1 MVYFDEDFH
10 LENPRTFDVVSE
22 RSEVVRPAPG
32 SDDRAHHN
40 GQVSAPRKALATNA
54 ILQEKLSW
62 YMDTVEM
69 HLIQSISTASTT
81 FFTALGSLREL
92 HSEAADSVDRIKTLR
107 RELENLDEEIATRG
121 LDIVHQRRRRENIQ
135 QLHDAVMQL
144 REVVEGVAVCESL
157 VDSGEVDAALDNID
171 ALEKLIAGEDGAS
184 HNGRPGM
191 ELRDLRGTT
200 ALQGVHTDMRTL
212 RQRIGK
218 TYEERFIT
226 LLIRDIQRHVAHV
239 SAQEVLM
246 RWSSASIRARG
257 GHNREPSNRE
267 PSAFPSYLTSTDGLR
282 SELLVS
288 LTGLHRAKFLTA
300 AATAYRETALRE
312 IKNLIRRPLPS
323 SNDDDNESM
332 MSASTMTGGKQR
344 SQQERSSILA
354 RNLRTLEP
362 RDAEGLLIKIY
373 IGVTET
379 LRRLDTQAKVLLDVA
394 SSLGESDPTS
404 GLRSPLPFSPTGRRL
419 STAALEAQ
427 EEIHTALDLSNL
439 LGQAVDI
446 AQDKVVR
453 LLKVRSEQ
461 STRLTL
467 EWFLRYFTLNLHF
480 ANECE
485 AISGRSGTSLKNLV
499 NGHIKEFVQ
508 RHGDAEKQKLAQG
521 MESDQWASQDF
532 TEKDTELLNRILEMS
547 TRDAAIWAEA
557 TKIWIPP
564 SDDENVSSVATPV
577 LEAQANGD
585 SGDKAAEAQANGA
598 AKAKARAA
606 VVDSE
611 TFLLPKSAILCMN
624 GMAQFIHLIVGI
636 PSMTADVSSSLI
648 AYLQL
653 FNSRCKQL
661 ILGAGA
667 LMSAGLKNITTRHL
681 AVASQALAFIAATIP
696 HVREFVRRH
705 CGNNLVSGVMADFD
719 KVRRDFQEHQNIIY
733 NKLVEIMTGR
743 AVLASR
749 KMRATNWDA
758 GSPAAHEY
766 METLAKETTTLHRNL
781 TRQLPEGTVRMIMM
795 LVFKNYKDTFGSTFK
810 GLEPTTEAG
819 KER

>member
-1 MVYFDEDFH
+1 MSTIPLVYFDEDFH

-40 GQVSAPRKALATNA
+40 GQASAPRKALATNA

-107 RELENLDEEIATRG
+107 RELANLDEEIATRG
-121 LDIVHQRRRRENIQ
+121 LDIVNQRRRRENIQ

-144 REVVEGVAVCESL
+144 REVVEGVAICESL

-171 ALEKLIAGEDGAS
+171 ALEKLIAGEESAS

-200 ALQGVHTDMRTL
+200 ALQGVQNDMSTL

-226 LLIRDIQRHVAHV
+226 LLIRDVQRHVAHV
-239 SAQEVLM
+239 STQEVLM

-257 GHNREPSNRE
+257 GHNREPST
-267 PSAFPSYLTSTDGLR
+267 FPSYLTSTDGLR
-282 SELLVS
+282 SELLIS

-332 MSASTMTGGKQR
+332 MSSSTMTRGQQR
-344 SQQERSSILA
+344 PQQERSSILA
-354 RNLRTLEP
+354 RNLRALEP
-362 RDAEGLLIKIY
+362 KEAEELLVKIY

-394 SSLGESDPTS
+394 SSLSDSDPAS
-404 GLRSPLPFSPTGRRL
+404 GLKSPPFSPTGRRL

-461 STRLTL
+461 STTLTL

-485 AISGRSGTSLKNLV
+485 AISGRSGTVLKNLV

-508 RHGDAEKQKLAQG
+508 RHGDLEKQKLAHG

-532 TEKDTELLNRILEMS
+532 TDKDTELLNRILEGS

-557 TKIWIPP
+557 TKVWISPT
-564 SDDENVSSVATPV
+564 DGENDGSAAASTPG
-577 LEAQANGD
+577 AQTNGD
-585 SGDKAAEAQANGA
+585 SGDKAAETQANGTS
-598 AKAKARAA
+598 KPKARAA

-667 LMSAGLKNITTRHL
+667 VVSAKLKNITTRHL
-681 AVASQALAFIAATIP
+681 AVASQALAFIAAIIP

-705 CGNNLVSGVMADFD
+705 CANSLVSGVMADFD
-719 KVRRDFQEHQNIIY
+719 KVRRDFQEHQNVIY

-749 KMRATNWDA
+749 KMRQINWDV

-766 METLAKETTTLHRNL
+766 METLAKDTTTLHRNL